1 MSPIPPVGG
10 AEDHAV
16 PGAAGVSRPAADSAS
31 GASVDVQERLTE
43 QTRQILSRA
52 RPAPDPEHAAREK
65 AVVHECR
72 YLMRLLSTRRR
83 SAGEMRE
90 RLRRREVPG
99 AIAHEAMARIDRAGL
114 IDDEAF
120 ALDWVEQRRE
130 LRSLGDE
137 ALRRELEAK
146 QVDSL
151 WIEAALESGGS
162 EEEQRCR
169 QLVRSRIGHRDR
181 EQLRSDRDGSHR
193 RRLSRRLDAL
203 LTRKGY
209 PGSLAVHVISGELRA
224 AAEVPES

>member
-1 MSPIPPVGG
+1 MASIPP
-10 AEDHAV
+10 
-16 PGAAGVSRPAADSAS
+16 AAPEKVR
-31 GASVDVQERLTE
+31 ERLADH
-43 QTRQILSRA
+43 TRQILSRP

-72 YLMRLLSTRRR
+72 YLMRLLATRRR

-90 RLRRREVPG
+90 RLRQREVPG
-99 AIAHEAMARIDRAGL
+99 SIAHEALARIDRAGL
-114 IDDEAF
+114 IDDETF
-120 ALDWVEQRRE
+120 ARDWVEQRRE

-146 QVDSL
+146 QVDAC
-151 WIEAALESGGS
+151 WIEAALEGGD

-181 EQLRSDRDGSHR
+181 EQLRRDRDGSHR

-224 AAEVPES
+224 AAEAPEG